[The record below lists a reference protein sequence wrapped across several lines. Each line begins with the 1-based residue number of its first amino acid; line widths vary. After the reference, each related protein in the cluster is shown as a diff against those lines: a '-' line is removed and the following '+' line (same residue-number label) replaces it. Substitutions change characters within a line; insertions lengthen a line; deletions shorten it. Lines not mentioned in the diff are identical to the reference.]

1 MILLDTN
8 IVSEMMKP
16 TPRPSVVTWLDA
28 QDEASLFICAPVLA
42 ELRYGAELLPA
53 GKRRNELGKVIDQ
66 IESDLFRDRIL
77 PFEQGAASHYARI
90 AAARR
95 HLGRPLNQMDGLIA
109 AIALSHGAVLCTR
122 DEDGFA
128 DLGLEV
134 VNPFIDLATGRSS

>member
-16 TPRPSVVTWLDA
+16 GPQPSVVTWLDE
-28 QDEASLFICAPVLA
+28 QDEATLFICAPVLA

-66 IESDLFRDRIL
+66 IENDVFRGRIL
-77 PFEQGAASHYARI
+77 PFEQSAASHYAKI

-109 AIALSHGAVLCTR
+109 AIALSHEAVLSTR
-122 DEDGFA
+122 DEAGFA
-128 DLGLEV
+128 DLGLKII
-134 VNPFIDLATGRSS
+134 NPFVDAGR

>member
-16 TPRPSVVTWLDA
+16 APQSSVVAWLDQ

-42 ELRYGAELLPA
+42 ELRFGAELLPA
-53 GKRRNELGKVIDQ
+53 GKRRNGLIKVIDQ
-66 IESDLFRDRIL
+66 IENDAFRGRIL
-77 PFEQGAASHYARI
+77 PFEHSAAGHYAKI
-90 AAARR
+90 AAARQ

-109 AIALSHGAVLCTR
+109 AIALDHDAVLCTR

-128 DLGLEV
+128 DLGV
-134 VNPFIDLATGRSS
+134 KIINPFVDISTGR

>member
-16 TPRPSVVTWLDA
+16 APQSSVVTWLDE
-28 QDEASLFICAPVLA
+28 QDETSLFICAPVLA
-42 ELRYGAELLPA
+42 ELRYGVELLPG

-66 IESDLFRDRIL
+66 IENDVFRGRIL
-77 PFEQGAASHYARI
+77 PFEQTAASQYAKI

-95 HLGRPLNQMDGLIA
+95 QRGRPLNQMDGLIA
-109 AIALSHGAVLCTR
+109 AIALSHDAVLCTR

-128 DLGLEV
+128 GLGLKV
-134 VNPFIDLATGRSS
+134 VNPFIDVATGR